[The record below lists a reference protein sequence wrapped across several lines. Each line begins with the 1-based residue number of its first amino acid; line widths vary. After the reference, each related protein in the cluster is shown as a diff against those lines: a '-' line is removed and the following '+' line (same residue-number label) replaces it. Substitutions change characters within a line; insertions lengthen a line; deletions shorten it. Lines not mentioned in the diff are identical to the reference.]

1 MFGRRQSTPI
11 ETDDAIEILQPPFP
25 LPIPLELRRSR
36 RARRISLRI
45 DMARS
50 RVVLVSPHRV
60 ARRHALEFLGRQ
72 EAWLRARLAQLP
84 ASLPFADGATVPIL
98 GIPHRV
104 VGDPTRL
111 RGVVKRGEGIITIP
125 GAPEHLPR
133 RLTDYLKAEARRE
146 ITARARI
153 KAAATGRHFTAL
165 TLRDTR
171 SRWGS
176 CNSAGRLAFSWRLI
190 LAPDYVLDYVVA
202 HEAAHLVEMNH
213 SAAFWKLC
221 ASLTASDPK
230 ACRAWLKAHGAE
242 LHAYG

>member
-1 MFGRRQSTPI
+1 MFGWRQKKPPKTDNSI
-11 ETDDAIEILQPPFP
+11 ELLQPPFP

-36 RARRISLRI
+36 RATRISLRI

-50 RVVLVSPHRV
+50 RIVLVTPHRV
-60 ARRHALEFLGRQ
+60 ARSHALAFLGRQ
-72 EAWLRARLAQLP
+72 EDWLRARLTQLP
-84 ASLPFADGATVPIL
+84 ASLPFADGAIVPIL

-104 VGDPTRL
+104 VGDASRL
-111 RGVVKRGEGIITIP
+111 RGVIKRDDGILTVP
-125 GAPEHLPR
+125 GAPEHLAR

-153 KAAATGRHFTAL
+153 KAAATGRNFTAL

-190 LAPDYVLDYVVA
+190 LAPEFVLDYVVA
-202 HEAAHLVEMNH
+202 HEAAHLIEMNH
-213 SAAFWKLC
+213 GPDFWTLC

-230 ACRAWLKAHGAE
+230 AARAWLKTHGAA

>member
-1 MFGRRQSTPI
+1 MFGRRRTKPPT
-11 ETDDAIEILQPPFP
+11 TDDATEILQPPFP
-25 LPIPLELRRSR
+25 LPVPLELRRSR
-36 RARRISLRI
+36 RANRISLRI
-45 DMARS
+45 DMARG
-50 RVVLVSPHRV
+50 RVVLVTPHRV
-60 ARRHALEFLGRQ
+60 ARRHALDFLGRQ
-72 EAWLRARLAQLP
+72 ETWLRARLAQLP
-84 ASLPFADGATVPIL
+84 TSLPFADGATIPIL
-98 GIPHRV
+98 GIPHRI

-111 RGVVKRGEGIITIP
+111 RGVVKRGDGFIWIP

-133 RLTDYLKAEARRE
+133 RLTDYLKAEAKHE

-153 KAAATGRHFTAL
+153 KAAATGRGFTAL

-190 LAPDYVLDYVVA
+190 LAPEDVLDYVVA

-213 SAAFWKLC
+213 GAEFWKLC

-230 ACRAWLKAHGAE
+230 ACRAWLKTHGAE